1 LFADRGNSVFT
12 TLIFNRILINQKMK
26 KRLLYLFTAICI
38 SISSFAQKS
47 PQPFINGDRVVF
59 AGNSITEA
67 GFYETYIWLY
77 YITHF
82 PERKIEVMNGGI
94 GGDVA
99 RQIYVRLD
107 DDILA
112 MKPTVLSISFGM
124 NDSKYFEYWMH
135 KNKTDSIRKAAIDT
149 SFKWF
154 KLIEKK
160 VNQLKKIK
168 KIMMTTS
175 PYDETV
181 KNGKEPFEGKFKTI
195 EGIIAFQKKAAIKN
209 NWAYVDLFYP
219 MTEMNKKGQQT
230 DTAFT
235 LTGPDRIHPGNAG
248 HLVMAYL
255 FLKAQGLANKQIAD
269 VEIDASNKKIIKAEN
284 ATVSA
289 LNKKENSISFKYLAK
304 SLPFPIDST
313 ARVFLNPQKQYEAL
327 SVIPFIKE
335 FDQEMLTVKGLE
347 PNANY
352 ALNIDGKFINTC
364 KGTTLNKGINLALL
378 SNTPQYQQAKQIAE
392 LQLKRKDL
400 EDKMRSFYW
409 VSYDYLYDKGWFMQD
424 TQAITDSVIAQA
436 KKNPFINGKKDAYVE
451 LHQRSSREKLQ
462 KEMDDMT
469 TQMYTLANPVVHTIT
484 IRKID

>member
-1 LFADRGNSVFT
+1 
-12 TLIFNRILINQKMK
+12 MK
-26 KRLLYLFTAICI
+26 KRLICLFTAICI
-38 SISSFAQKS
+38 CTSSFAQKS
-47 PQPFINGDRVVF
+47 PAPFVTGDRVVF

-82 PERKIEVMNGGI
+82 PEKKITVFNAGI

-99 RQIYVRLD
+99 KQIYTRLD

-112 MKPTVLSISFGM
+112 MNPTVLSISFGM

-135 KNKTDSIRKAAIDT
+135 KNKTDSIRKTAIDT

-154 KLIEKK
+154 KLIEEK
-160 VNQLKKIK
+160 VDPLKKIK

-181 KNGKEPFEGKFKTI
+181 RNGKEPFEGKSKTI
-195 EGIIAFQKKAAIKN
+195 EGIIAFQKKAAIQN

-219 MTEMNKKGQQT
+219 MTEIDKKGQQR

-235 LTGPDRIHPGNAG
+235 LTGPDRIHPGNGG

-255 FLKAQGLANKQIAD
+255 FLKAQGLANQPIAN
-269 VEIDASNKKIIKAEN
+269 VEINASNKKIIKADN
-284 ATVSA
+284 ASVTSVA
-289 LNKKENSISFKYLAK
+289 NKKNDVISFNYLAK

-335 FDQEMLTVKGLE
+335 FDEEMLTVKGL
-347 PNANY
+347 NASKHY
-352 ALNIDGKFINTC
+352 TLKIDGNAIKNFT
-364 KGTTLNKGINLALL
+364 GAQLNNGINLALL
-378 SNTPQYQQAKQIAE
+378 SNTPQYQQAKKIME

-400 EDKMRSFYW
+400 EDKLRAFYW
-409 VSYDYLYDKGWFMQD
+409 ISYNYLYGKGWFLQD
-424 TQAITDSVIAQA
+424 SQAITDSVMAEA
-436 KKNPFINGKKDAYVE
+436 KKNPFINGKKDAYME
-451 LHQRSSREKLQ
+451 LHEKSRRDAIHQ
-462 KEMDDMT
+462 QMNDMT
-469 TQMYTLANPVVHTIT
+469 DEMYKLAKPVQHSIT
-484 IRKID
+484 IEKID

>member
-1 LFADRGNSVFT
+1 
-12 TLIFNRILINQKMK
+12 MK
-26 KRLLYLFTAICI
+26 KRLICLFTAICI
-38 SISSFAQKS
+38 CSSLFAQKS
-47 PQPFINGDRVVF
+47 PAPFVNGDRVVF

-82 PERKIEVMNGGI
+82 PGKKITVFSAGI

-99 RQIYVRLD
+99 KQIYTRLD
-107 DDILA
+107 DDVLA
-112 MKPTVLSISFGM
+112 MNPTVLSISFGM

-149 SFKWF
+149 SFEWF
-154 KLIEKK
+154 KKIEAK
-160 VNQLKKIK
+160 VNQFPKIK

-181 KNGKEPFEGKFKTI
+181 KNGKEPFEGKSKTI
-195 EGIIAFQKKAAIKN
+195 EGIIAFQKKAAMQN

-219 MTEMNKKGQQT
+219 MTEMDKKGQQT

-235 LTGPDRIHPGNAG
+235 LTGPDRIHPGNGG

-255 FLKAQGLANKQIAD
+255 FLKAQGLANKPIAN
-269 VEIDASNKKIIKAEN
+269 VEINAHDKKIIKADN
-284 ATVSA
+284 ATITSVA
-289 LNKKENSISFKYLAK
+289 DKNGVISFKYLAK

-335 FDQEMLTVKGLE
+335 FDEEMLSVKGLDKSKH
-347 PNANY
+347 Y
-352 ALNIDGKFINTC
+352 TLKIDGNAIKNFT
-364 KGTTLNKGINLALL
+364 GVQLNNGINLALL
-378 SNTPQYQQAKQIAE
+378 SNTPQYQQAKKIME

-400 EDKMRSFYW
+400 EDKLRAFYW
-409 VSYDYLYDKGWFMQD
+409 ISYDYLYGKGWFLQD
-424 TQAITDSVIAQA
+424 SQAITDSVMVEA
-436 KKNPFINGKKDAYVE
+436 KKNPFINGKKDAYME
-451 LHQRSSREKLQ
+451 LHEKSQRDAIQ
-462 KEMDDMT
+462 QQMNDMADEM
-469 TQMYTLANPVVHTIT
+469 YSLAKPVQHIIT
-484 IRKID
+484 IVKID

>member
-1 LFADRGNSVFT
+1 
-12 TLIFNRILINQKMK
+12 M
-26 KRLLYLFTAICI
+26 FTAICI
-38 SISSFAQKS
+38 CSSPFAQKS
-47 PQPFINGDRVVF
+47 PVPFVNGDRVVF

-82 PERKIEVMNGGI
+82 PEKKITVFNGGI

-99 RQIYVRLD
+99 QQIYIRLD
-107 DDILA
+107 DDVLA
-112 MKPTVLSISFGM
+112 MNPTVLSISFGM

-135 KNKTDSIRKAAIDT
+135 KNKTDSIRKSAIDT

-154 KLIEKK
+154 KKIETK
-160 VNQLKKIK
+160 VNQFQKIK
-168 KIMMTTS
+168 KIIMTTS

-181 KNGKEPFEGKFKTI
+181 KNGKEPFEGKSKTI
-195 EGIIAFQKKAAIKN
+195 EGIIAFQKKAAMQN

-219 MTEMNKKGQQT
+219 MTEMDKKKQQS

-255 FLKAQGLANKQIAD
+255 FLKAQGLANKPIAN
-269 VEIDASNKKIIKAEN
+269 VEINAHDKKIIKADN
-284 ATVSA
+284 ATITSVA
-289 LNKKENSISFKYLAK
+289 DKNGIISFKYLAK

-335 FDQEMLTVKGLE
+335 FDAEMLTIKGLD
-347 PNANY
+347 ASKHY
-352 ALNIDGKFINTC
+352 SLKIDGNAIKNFT
-364 KGTTLNKGINLALL
+364 GAQLNSGINLALL
-378 SNTPQYQQAKQIAE
+378 SNTPQYQQAKKIME

-400 EDKMRSFYW
+400 EDKLRAFYW
-409 VSYDYLYDKGWFMQD
+409 ISYNYLYGKGWFLQD
-424 TQAITDSVIAQA
+424 SQAITDSVMAET
-436 KKNPFINGKKDAYVE
+436 KKNPFINGKKDAYME
-451 LHQRSSREKLQ
+451 LHEKSQRDAIHQ
-462 KEMDDMT
+462 QMNDMT
-469 TQMYTLANPVVHTIT
+469 DEMYKLAEPVQHSIT
-484 IRKID
+484 IEKID